1 MYNDI
6 LWIPQR
12 DRVGPG
18 YEFMDD
24 LQPPMCYQD
33 RFIFPNLT
41 RPYMPPL
48 QYHHDSL
55 DTSHTG
61 PDWNLVPYTPIVTP
75 TSAPKTPTKASP
87 ASPTKHHPDFSTRE
101 YLGLANAVITIN
113 PFGVKH
119 GQKGAK
125 WKEVS
130 KALKA
135 EKLFPKSSTD
145 TIKNKMIALLK
156 YHKVSPSFFCC
167 TFICHCLACPLG
179 SWFCYWFK
187 DCSGDEF
194 DSWNQHCCATQS
206 GLRAKEGGRPSD
218 WRPEGQNQSCMCF
231 HFWWFCR
238 DLWVDFQKDEKDH
251 KGGERAASPS
261 IWTWCTLLA
270 TVNATV
276 QLNPIQMWRMTIWT
290 QITAIWSVRR
300 RPACQA
306 CVRCRRWWRRARAKG
321 ESLKAKLLRPC
332 RRVQGF
338 MRQHRRTSLMFLR
351 TS

>member
-61 PDWNLVPYTPIVTP
+61 PDWNLIPYTLIVIP

-87 ASPTKHHPDFSTRE
+87 ASLTKHHPDFSTRE
-101 YLGLANAVITIN
+101 YLGLANAVIMIN

-156 YHKVSPSFFCC
+156 YHKVQSRTIKVDKTQYRRKESFWRQTDFRFRFSDLENVRKTPSEVFPT
-167 TFICHCLACPLG
+167 TFGNLP
-179 SWFCYWFK
+179 
-187 DCSGDEF
+187 
-194 DSWNQHCCATQS
+194 N
-206 GLRAKEGGRPSD
+206 
-218 WRPEGQNQSCMCF
+218 
-231 HFWWFCR
+231 FWE
-238 DLWVDFQKDEKDH
+238 V
-251 KGGERAASPS
+251 
-261 IWTWCTLLA
+261 
-270 TVNATV
+270 
-276 QLNPIQMWRMTIWT
+276 
-290 QITAIWSVRR
+290 
-300 RPACQA
+300 
-306 CVRCRRWWRRARAKG
+306 
-321 ESLKAKLLRPC
+321 
-332 RRVQGF
+332 
-338 MRQHRRTSLMFLR
+338 
-351 TS
+351 